1 VFTYVPVLVRALS
14 FLRQDIHEELDL
26 QSNLLNEIDTGVD
39 KTTRGLKTQTKKA
52 EQLIVDSGGCCGLC
66 VIFFLVGIIVL
77 LVATNYACYVFNK
90 DKC

>member
-1 VFTYVPVLVRALS
+1 MWKAAVFCSHPVILPLLLTSMSALA
-14 FLRQDIHEELDL
+14 
-26 QSNLLNEIDTGVD
+26 
-39 KTTRGLKTQTKKA
+39 QTKKA
-52 EQLIVDSGGCCGLC
+52 EQLVVDSGGCCGLC